1 MIDVLVSAISTI
13 FRVSYV
19 GDELLSI
26 NLPLSQYMIGAW
38 RQTERSYMAGAQS
51 LTKRSYMATMV
62 CTIQI
67 SHISSQTNI
76 TSGESNS
83 EDR

>member
-1 MIDVLVSAISTI
+1 
-13 FRVSYV
+13 
-19 GDELLSI
+19 
-26 NLPLSQYMIGAW
+26 MIGAR

-67 SHISSQTNI
+67 SHISSQRQILHLVKATQKI
-76 TSGESNS
+76 DKIVLCDTDKMYFFDKFEAGTISVGL
-83 EDR
+83 